1 MPLAPSGKNNI
12 KDMESLDQ
20 IQDSISEEFELFDT
34 WMEKYEYIIDLGKK
48 LDTLSEN
55 EMTDENKVHGCQS
68 SVWFVT
74 SIEDGIFRCKAM
86 SDSAI
91 VSGLIALLMRIY
103 ANQSPSDIVQAE
115 PNFISMIGLNEHL
128 SPTRNNGLNLM
139 IARIKQDAKL
149 MT

>member
-1 MPLAPSGKNNI
+1 
-12 KDMESLDQ
+12 MESLEE
-20 IQDSISEEFELFDT
+20 IQQSISEEFEIFDT

-48 LDTLSEN
+48 LEN
-55 EMTDENKVHGCQS
+55 FPSDQMIDENKVHGCQS

-74 SIEDGIFRCKAM
+74 SVEDGLFRCKAT

-91 VSGLIALLMRIY
+91 VSGLIALLLRIY
-103 ANQSPSDIVQAE
+103 DNQKPSEIIETE
-115 PNFISMIGLNEHL
+115 PKFISMIGLNEHL

-139 IARIKQDAKL
+139 IARIKKDAGM

>member
-1 MPLAPSGKNNI
+1 
-12 KDMESLDQ
+12 MESLEE
-20 IQDSISEEFELFDT
+20 IQQSISEEFEIFDT

-48 LDTLSEN
+48 LETFPSDQ
-55 EMTDENKVHGCQS
+55 MIDENKVHGCQS

-74 SIEDGIFRCKAM
+74 SVEDGLFRCKAT

-91 VSGLIALLMRIY
+91 VSGLIALLLRIY
-103 ANQSPSDIVQAE
+103 DNQKPSEIIETE
-115 PNFISMIGLNEHL
+115 PKFISMIGLNEHL

-139 IARIKQDAKL
+139 IARIKKDAGM

>member
-1 MPLAPSGKNNI
+1 
-12 KDMESLDQ
+12 MESLEE
-20 IQDSISEEFELFDT
+20 IQQSISEEFEIFDT

-48 LDTLSEN
+48 LEN
-55 EMTDENKVHGCQS
+55 FPSDQMIDENKVHGCQS

-74 SIEDGIFRCKAM
+74 SLEDGLFRCKAT

-91 VSGLIALLMRIY
+91 VSGLIALLLRIY
-103 ANQSPSDIVQAE
+103 DNQKPSEIIETD
-115 PNFISMIGLNEHL
+115 PKFISMIGLNEHL

-139 IARIKQDAKL
+139 IARIKKDAGM

>member
-1 MPLAPSGKNNI
+1 
-12 KDMESLDQ
+12 MESLEE
-20 IQDSISEEFELFDT
+20 IQQSISEEFEIFDT

-48 LDTLSEN
+48 LEN
-55 EMTDENKVHGCQS
+55 FPSDQMIDENKVHGCQS

-74 SIEDGIFRCKAM
+74 SLEDGLFRCTAT

-91 VSGLIALLMRIY
+91 VSGLIALLLRIY
-103 ANQSPSDIVQAE
+103 DNQKPSQIIETE
-115 PNFISMIGLNEHL
+115 PKFISMICLNDHL

-139 IARIKQDAKL
+139 IARIKKDAGM

>member
-1 MPLAPSGKNNI
+1 
-12 KDMESLDQ
+12 MESLEA
-20 IQDSISEEFELFDT
+20 IQQSISEEFEIFDT

-48 LDTLSEN
+48 LEN
-55 EMTDENKVHGCQS
+55 FPNDQMIDENKVHGCQS

-74 SIEDGIFRCKAM
+74 SLEDGLFRCKAT

-91 VSGLIALLMRIY
+91 VSGLIALLLRIY
-103 ANQSPSDIVQAE
+103 DNQKPSEIVQTE
-115 PNFISMIGLNEHL
+115 PKFISMIGLNEHL

-139 IARIKQDAKL
+139 IARIKKDAGM

>member
-1 MPLAPSGKNNI
+1 
-12 KDMESLDQ
+12 MESLEE
-20 IQDSISEEFELFDT
+20 IQQSISEEFEVFDT

-48 LDTLSEN
+48 LEN
-55 EMTDENKVHGCQS
+55 FPSDQMIDENKVHGCQS

-74 SIEDGIFRCKAM
+74 SLEDGLFRCKAT

-91 VSGLIALLMRIY
+91 VSGLIALLLRIY
-103 ANQSPSDIVQAE
+103 DNQKPSEIIETE
-115 PNFISMIGLNEHL
+115 PKFISMIGLNEHL

-139 IARIKQDAKL
+139 IARIKKDAGM

>member
-1 MPLAPSGKNNI
+1 
-12 KDMESLDQ
+12 MESLEE
-20 IQDSISEEFELFDT
+20 IQQSISEEFEIFDT

-48 LDTLSEN
+48 LEN
-55 EMTDENKVHGCQS
+55 FPSDQMIDENKVHGCQS

-74 SIEDGIFRCKAM
+74 SLEDGLFRCKAT

-91 VSGLIALLMRIY
+91 VSGLIALLLRIY
-103 ANQSPSDIVQAE
+103 DNQKPSEIIETE
-115 PNFISMIGLNEHL
+115 PKFISMIGLNEHL

-139 IARIKQDAKL
+139 IARIKNDAGM

>member
-1 MPLAPSGKNNI
+1 
-12 KDMESLDQ
+12 MESLEE
-20 IQDSISEEFELFDT
+20 IQQSISEEFEIFDT

-48 LDTLSEN
+48 LEN
-55 EMTDENKVHGCQS
+55 FPSDQMIDENKVHGCQS

-74 SIEDGIFRCKAM
+74 SLEDGLFRCKAT

-91 VSGLIALLMRIY
+91 VSGLIALLLRIY
-103 ANQSPSDIVQAE
+103 DNQKPSEIIETE

-139 IARIKQDAKL
+139 IARIKNDAGM

>member
-1 MPLAPSGKNNI
+1 
-12 KDMESLDQ
+12 MESLEA
-20 IQDSISEEFELFDT
+20 IQQSISEEFEIFDT

-48 LDTLSEN
+48 LETFPSDQ
-55 EMTDENKVHGCQS
+55 MIDENKVHGCQS

-74 SIEDGIFRCKAM
+74 SVEHGLFRCKAT

-91 VSGLIALLMRIY
+91 VSGLIALLLRIY
-103 ANQSPSDIVQAE
+103 DNQKPSEILETE
-115 PNFISMIGLNEHL
+115 PKFISMIGLNEHL

-139 IARIKQDAKL
+139 IARIKKDAGM

>member
-1 MPLAPSGKNNI
+1 
-12 KDMESLDQ
+12 MESLEE
-20 IQDSISEEFELFDT
+20 IQQTISEEFEIFDT

-48 LDTLSEN
+48 LEN
-55 EMTDENKVHGCQS
+55 FPSDQMIDENKVHGCQS

-74 SIEDGIFRCKAM
+74 SLEDGLFRCKAT

-91 VSGLIALLMRIY
+91 VSGLIALLLRIY
-103 ANQSPSDIVQAE
+103 DNQKPSEIIETE
-115 PNFISMIGLNEHL
+115 PKFISMIGLNEHL

-139 IARIKQDAKL
+139 IARIKKDAGM

>member
-1 MPLAPSGKNNI
+1 
-12 KDMESLDQ
+12 MESLEE
-20 IQDSISEEFELFDT
+20 IQQSISEEFEIFDT

-48 LDTLSEN
+48 LEN
-55 EMTDENKVHGCQS
+55 FPSDQMIDENKVHGCQS

-74 SIEDGIFRCKAM
+74 SLEDGLFRCTAT

-91 VSGLIALLMRIY
+91 VSGLIALLLRIY
-103 ANQSPSDIVQAE
+103 DNQKPSEIIETE
-115 PNFISMIGLNEHL
+115 PKFISMIGLNEHL

-139 IARIKQDAKL
+139 IARIKKDAGM

>member
-1 MPLAPSGKNNI
+1 
-12 KDMESLDQ
+12 MESLEA
-20 IQDSISEEFELFDT
+20 IQQSISEEFEIFDT

-48 LDTLSEN
+48 LEN
-55 EMTDENKVHGCQS
+55 FPSDQMIDENKVHGCQS

-74 SIEDGIFRCKAM
+74 SLEDGLFRCKAT

-91 VSGLIALLMRIY
+91 VSGLIALLLRIY
-103 ANQSPSDIVQAE
+103 DNQKPSQIIETE
-115 PNFISMIGLNEHL
+115 PKFISMIGLNEHL

-139 IARIKQDAKL
+139 IARIKKDAGM

>member
-1 MPLAPSGKNNI
+1 
-12 KDMESLDQ
+12 MESLEE
-20 IQDSISEEFELFDT
+20 IQQSISEEFEIFDT

-48 LDTLSEN
+48 LEN
-55 EMTDENKVHGCQS
+55 FPSDQMIDENKVHGCQS

-74 SIEDGIFRCKAM
+74 SLEDGLFRCKAT

-91 VSGLIALLMRIY
+91 VSGLIALLLRIY
-103 ANQSPSDIVQAE
+103 DNQKPSEIIETQ
-115 PNFISMIGLNEHL
+115 PKFISMIGLNEHL

-139 IARIKQDAKL
+139 IARIKKDAGM

>member
-1 MPLAPSGKNNI
+1 
-12 KDMESLDQ
+12 MESLEE
-20 IQDSISEEFELFDT
+20 IQQSISEEFEIFDT

-48 LDTLSEN
+48 LETFPSDQ
-55 EMTDENKVHGCQS
+55 MIDENKVHGCQS

-74 SIEDGIFRCKAM
+74 SVEDGLFRCKAT

-91 VSGLIALLMRIY
+91 VSGLIALLLRIY
-103 ANQSPSDIVQAE
+103 DNQKPSEIIETE
-115 PNFISMIGLNEHL
+115 PKFISMIGLNEHL

-139 IARIKQDAKL
+139 IARIKNDAGM

>member
-1 MPLAPSGKNNI
+1 
-12 KDMESLDQ
+12 MESLEA
-20 IQDSISEEFELFDT
+20 IQQSFSEEFEIFDT

-48 LDTLSEN
+48 LEN
-55 EMTDENKVHGCQS
+55 FPSDQMIDENKVHGCQS

-74 SIEDGIFRCKAM
+74 SLEDGLFRCKAT

-91 VSGLIALLMRIY
+91 VSGLIALLLRIY
-103 ANQSPSDIVQAE
+103 DNQKPSEIIETE
-115 PNFISMIGLNEHL
+115 PKFICMIGLNEHL

-139 IARIKQDAKL
+139 IARIKKDAGM